1 MFFARYADAI
11 LGAVLVSICTL
22 LLTVLIPIGVQIPKS
37 NKVLALSPDFWMKII
52 VYSTLFIGIIILF
65 KGIKRARAGLSEEET
80 TEVLGEL
87 QHKHTF
93 GRAVLGAC
101 TAVAGLFVYLFLID
115 LIGMIAASITA
126 FIAFV
131 LLSGERRMQ
140 IAIPLGIILPFGLYY
155 FFLKVAGIPMPLG
168 IFG

>member
-11 LGAVLVSICTL
+11 LGVVLVSGSIL
-22 LLTVLIPIGVQIPKS
+22 LLTVLIPIGVQVPKS

-52 VYSTLFIGIIILF
+52 VYSTLIIGLTILY
-65 KGIKRARAGLSEEET
+65 KGVKRAREGLNEEEI
-80 TEVLGEL
+80 VEL
-87 QHKHTF
+87 EDELKHKKDF
-93 GRAVLGAC
+93 GRAVLGAF
-101 TAVAGLFVYLFLID
+101 TAVAGLFVYLYLID

-126 FIAFV
+126 FLAFV

-140 IAIPLGIILPFGLYY
+140 IAIPLGVILPFCLYY

-168 IFG
+168 IFE